1 MLSMRL
7 PDRAQGLSV
16 AAFDYRFKPIKS
28 CPSGS
33 TATRPPSANSKNPST
48 PPPDPCLSP
57 IRLVTTSSSLTRVA
71 ITISPAL
78 ILNSR
83 VSRVC
88 PDSQQFK
95 HAFWGHDEVV
105 LHEHEIRK
113 PRGEF
118 LFLIRKPVRE
128 RFLAGLTAQM
138 EALPATLVA
147 VIIDKPGYVA
157 RYREPVSPYDYAL
170 ETGLERVF
178 RHLEGQGQ
186 GASTTAIIVEKRG
199 KREDAE
205 LELAFRRVCDGAN
218 ALHKSL
224 PFHLVMIPKT
234 SNLPVVLEFAVA
246 LSAFS
251 VSAFPSDPA
260 RTAPAPSSSSASPPP
275 EASRPSSS
283 LGSCVLKSSVSRPP
297 TPQTNHAPASSP
309 PQ

>member
-1 MLSMRL
+1 M
-7 PDRAQGLSV
+7 
-16 AAFDYRFKPIKS
+16 
-28 CPSGS
+28 
-33 TATRPPSANSKNPST
+33 
-48 PPPDPCLSP
+48 
-57 IRLVTTSSSLTRVA
+57 
-71 ITISPAL
+71 
-78 ILNSR
+78 
-83 VSRVC
+83 
-88 PDSQQFK
+88 
-95 HAFWGHDEVV
+95 V

-205 LELAFRRVCDGAN
+205 LELAFRRVCDGTN

-234 SNLPVVLEFAVA
+234 SNSAGLQLTDLMARPVA
-246 LSAFS
+246 LHHLRPEQPNRAFDIIQS
-251 VSAFPSDPA
+251 KLRRSPSGKI
-260 RTAPAPSSSSASPPP
+260 
-275 EASRPSSS
+275 E
-283 LGSCVLKSSVSRPP
+283 GWGLKRLP
-297 TPQTNHAPASSP
+297 
-309 PQ
+309 